1 MKSCIETISLVGA
14 GALGGAYA
22 SMFQAMDSQSVSFV
36 AAGDRFERLRRD
48 GLIVN
53 GRRCDIPVIRPED
66 PSPPSDLVIVAVK
79 HHHLGDVVRE
89 MKNRI
94 GPDTTIISVMNGI
107 ESEARIGDAYGREKV
122 LYAVSVGIDA
132 LREGN
137 RLNFKDRGRILF
149 GEARNPVI
157 SERVKRVQVL
167 FDRAGIIHETP
178 PDMVRILWW
187 KFMINVGVN
196 QASAVLRA
204 PFSVFQT
211 SPEARDLM
219 TSAMRE
225 VILLAEKEN
234 VPLLEED
241 VGTWETILVN
251 LNPAGKTSMLQD
263 VEACRKTEVEMFA
276 GKVIELGD
284 RHHIPTP
291 VNRKL
296 FDSIRKIEVENESLQ
311 EYREEQVRS
320 TCPIPVQRDEHA
332 FKER

>member
-1 MKSCIETISLVGA
+1 MKSSIETVAIVGA

-22 SMFQAMDSQSVSFV
+22 SMFHAMDSRCVSFV
-36 AAGDRFERLRRD
+36 AGGDRFERLNRD

-53 GRRCDIPVIRPED
+53 GRRCSIPVIRPED
-66 PSPPSDLVIVAVK
+66 LSPPSDLVIVAVK
-79 HHHLGDVVRE
+79 HHHLGDAVRE

-94 GPDTTIISVMNGI
+94 GPETTIISVMNGI

-122 LYAVSVGIDA
+122 LTAVSVGIDA

-137 RLNFKDRGRILF
+137 RLNFKSRGRIVF
-149 GEARNPVI
+149 GEARNPAV
-157 SERVKRVQVL
+157 SERVKRVQDL
-167 FDRAGIIHETP
+167 FDKAGIIHETP
-178 PDMVRILWW
+178 PDMVRTLWW
-187 KFMINVGVN
+187 KFMINVGIN

-219 TSAMRE
+219 ASAMRE
-225 VILLAEKEN
+225 VILLAEKEK
-234 VPLLEED
+234 VPLSEED
-241 VGTWETILVN
+241 IGNWETVLAN

-276 GKVIELGD
+276 GKVIELGE

-291 VNRKL
+291 VNRRL
-296 FDSIRKIEVENESLQ
+296 FDSIRRIEAGYESIR
-311 EYREEQVRS
+311 EYREEQV
-320 TCPIPVQRDEHA
+320 
-332 FKER
+332 